1 MLSEHEIVGAATAMM
16 NEFGDSAEQQAA
28 KYADLM
34 LWQRNRAA
42 LLVWARIWRTIAE
55 MRPAQTGLPH

>member
-16 NEFGDSAEQQAA
+16 NEFGDDAEQQAA
-28 KYADLM
+28 RYADLM

-42 LLVWARIWRTIAE
+42 LMVWARIWRTIAE
-55 MRPAQTGLPH
+55 MRVGHRGRPH